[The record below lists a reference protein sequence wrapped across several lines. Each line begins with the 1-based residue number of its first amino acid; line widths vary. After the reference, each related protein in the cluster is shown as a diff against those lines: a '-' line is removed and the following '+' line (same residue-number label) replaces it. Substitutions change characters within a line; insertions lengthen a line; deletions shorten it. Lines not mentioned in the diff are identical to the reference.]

1 MNEGKSIFSEN
12 EEVTDADEMG
22 INQVKSHKKPCASK
36 MVHTSRKLEQEGAQ
50 GVHKKHKGDSIVD
63 LPQLQVD
70 KILEHKVDNFHAIKR
85 QNNVPN
91 IAIKQHN
98 SCQKE

>member
-1 MNEGKSIFSEN
+1 MNEGRSLFSEN

-50 GVHKKHKGDSIVD
+50 GEKEDGSVNTTLECYD
-63 LPQLQVD
+63 LDITLRNKDFQ
-70 KILEHKVDNFHAIKR
+70 
-85 QNNVPN
+85 
-91 IAIKQHN
+91 
-98 SCQKE
+98 